1 MKKNGHPQQTSVQ
14 LPEAFLPVL
23 AGNADQFIVRMEG
36 EQIIL
41 TPKKPGAKVGLYKG
55 PDRRANGHPKTFAK
69 AERMAAERA
78 KKETRDKAAS
88 ILATQATVRPKFCYH
103 AKDKRMTPDTAGRY
117 GLSPTRLRVYRA
129 IYGAKKGL
137 LAKDIMTKLKMPH
150 GSVQQTLNWLRN
162 QRLVSHEIIAP
173 PTTK

>member
-41 TPKKPGAKVGLYKG
+41 TPKKPGAKIGLYKG
-55 PDRRANGHPKTFAK
+55 PDRRGKLS
-69 AERMAAERA
+69 
-78 KKETRDKAAS
+78 KKETRDKAAH
-88 ILATQATVRPKFCYH
+88 ILTAQATVRPKFCYH

>member
-41 TPKKPGAKVGLYKG
+41 TPKKPGAKVGPYKG
-55 PDRRANGHPKTFAK
+55 PDRRGKLS
-69 AERMAAERA
+69 
-78 KKETRDKAAS
+78 KKETRDKAAQ
-88 ILATQATVRPKFCYH
+88 ILTVQATVRPKFCYH

-173 PTTK
+173 PAK